1 MKKGASMLFAIIFGL
16 IMTVV
21 LVMVGATLLST
32 TLSLEDDQDMAVYS
46 LRAIATSVN
55 QATTADSCSSAE
67 IKMTRSYQ
75 IKAEGNLLILYNR
88 ELEKDDD
95 GKVIKDDDGKV
106 ISKETKSIDSI
117 TLNMDPDGEIIC
129 QSESRTCANV
139 QNLTRFKEEKEA
151 GDGYSEIHGLTINPS
166 FNREIDE
173 TFCVCNIGDR
183 ISLVY
188 TPVPSIPFIPIIVS
202 EKDNFVV
209 YSKKWFDFGCDDPV
223 SQFQVQ

>member
-21 LVMVGATLLST
+21 LIGVGATLLST

-67 IKMTRSYQ
+67 IKMTRSYK
-75 IKAEGNLLILYNR
+75 IKAEGNLLILYNQV
-88 ELEKDDD
+88 LEKDDD
-95 GKVIKDDDGKV
+95 GKVIGLEEVKKV
-106 ISKETKSIDSI
+106 DSI

-139 QNLTRFKEEKEA
+139 ENIQRFKEEKEA
-151 GDGYSEIHGLTINPS
+151 RERYSEIHGLTINPN

-173 TFCVCNIGDR
+173 TFCICNLGDR
-183 ISLVY
+183 ISLAY
-188 TPVPSIPFIPIIVS
+188 TSVPSIPFIPIIVS

>member
-21 LVMVGATLLST
+21 LIGVGATLLST

-55 QATTADSCSSAE
+55 QATILDSCSSVE
-67 IKMTRSYQ
+67 IKMTRSYK
-75 IKAEGNLLILYNR
+75 IKAEGNLLILLNQK
-88 ELEKDDD
+88 LEKDDD
-95 GKVIKDDDGKV
+95 GNVIGG
-106 ISKETKSIDSI
+106 ETEVIDSI

-129 QSESRTCANV
+129 QSESKTCANV
-139 QNLTRFKEEKEA
+139 ENIQRFKEEKEA
-151 GDGYSEIHGLTINPS
+151 AAEYSEIHGLTINPN

-173 TFCVCNIGDR
+173 TFCICNLGDR
-183 ISLVY
+183 ISLAY
-188 TPVPSIPFIPIIVS
+188 TPVPGIPFIPIIVS
-202 EKDNFVV
+202 EKDNFVL
-209 YSKKWFDFGCDDPV
+209 YSKKWFSFGCDDPV

>member
-1 MKKGASMLFAIIFGL
+1 
-16 IMTVV
+16 
-21 LVMVGATLLST
+21 
-32 TLSLEDDQDMAVYS
+32 
-46 LRAIATSVN
+46 
-55 QATTADSCSSAE
+55 
-67 IKMTRSYQ
+67 
-75 IKAEGNLLILYNR
+75 
-88 ELEKDDD
+88 
-95 GKVIKDDDGKV
+95 
-106 ISKETKSIDSI
+106 
-117 TLNMDPDGEIIC
+117 MDPDGEIIC

>member
-21 LVMVGATLLST
+21 LIAVGATLLST
-32 TLSLEDDQDMAVYS
+32 TLSLQDDQDMAVYS

-75 IKAEGNLLILYNR
+75 IKAEGNLLILYNQ

-95 GKVIKDDDGKV
+95 GKVIGLEEVKKV
-106 ISKETKSIDSI
+106 DSI

-151 GDGYSEIHGLTINPS
+151 GEEYSEIHGLTINPS

-173 TFCVCNIGDR
+173 TFCVCNLGDR
-183 ISLVY
+183 ISLAY

-209 YSKKWFDFGCDDPV
+209 YSKKWFSFGCDDPV

>member
-1 MKKGASMLFAIIFGL
+1 MKKGVNMILGSIFGL
-16 IMTVV
+16 ILTVF
-21 LVMVGATLLST
+21 LIAAGATLLST

-55 QATTADSCSSAE
+55 QATTLDSCSSAE

-75 IKAEGNLLILYNR
+75 LKAEGNLLILYNQV
-88 ELEKDDD
+88 LEKDDD
-95 GKVIKDDDGKV
+95 GNVIGLEEVKKV
-106 ISKETKSIDSI
+106 DSI

-139 QNLTRFKEEKEA
+139 ENIKKFKLEKEEIES
-151 GDGYSEIHGLTINPS
+151 GDRAEYSEIYGLTINPS

-173 TFCVCNIGDR
+173 TFCICNLGDR
-183 ISLVY
+183 ISLAY

-209 YSKKWFDFGCDDPV
+209 YSKKWSDFGCDDPV